1 MEPSLILLHF
11 FQNEIGRFRAT
22 FGATTEA
29 DDELVEKLLT
39 PVLIRPSS
47 DWPTG
52 NRQWARQ

>member
-1 MEPSLILLHF
+1 MDPSLILLHF

-39 PVLIRPSS
+39 QVLIRPSS
-47 DWPTG
+47 D
-52 NRQWARQ
+52 